1 MIAYVVQDLVYG
13 IADASR
19 FFVSLPLSGG
29 LVPYILS
36 SSKEQV
42 NRASKGRFKRHCMY
56 ILCQCRNRFRRI
68 QFPFVLCFPSTGLSL
83 SRKAVKYR

>member
-29 LVPYILS
+29 LVPYLVSLLGVTKVIILIGTYSPTS
-36 SSKEQV
+36 SEETQIS
-42 NRASKGRFKRHCMY
+42 
-56 ILCQCRNRFRRI
+56 
-68 QFPFVLCFPSTGLSL
+68 
-83 SRKAVKYR
+83 